1 MMHIDHTSIKV
12 RDLVEGYKDDTQTGR
27 VSGGVQSMRLRTDMG
42 IRDRGVSNS
51 GYKEE
56 VSRTK
61 GGLTW
66 NTAECIRMM
75 VK

>member
-12 RDLVEGYKDDTQTGR
+12 RDLVEGYKDDTQTGQ

-51 GYKEE
+51 GYKE
-56 VSRTK
+56 
-61 GGLTW
+61 
-66 NTAECIRMM
+66 
-75 VK
+75 